1 MFKKLR
7 KFAQEKTEKLEQ
19 AAAPM
24 LAAGAAIGLV
34 PTVYAADAKT
44 AVKGII
50 DMVFQIFQYIGV
62 ILALWGVGALVL
74 AFKNEDADSKSRAIM
89 SLVVGVCLV
98 GLKPL
103 FGTWVNSLLP

>member
-19 AAAPM
+19 ATAPM

-98 GLKPL
+98 VLTPL